1 MNYMIKFILHGGYT
15 SDSNPLN
22 AKFFAEITKDIPNNS
37 TVLLIYF
44 SRKKE
49 ECERLFAQDKAALI
63 KNSEGKRL
71 NYTIALEENFIE
83 QLKGASAIYMRGG
96 ETQQLFDTLKK
107 YPNFSE
113 EILGKTV
120 AGSSAGAYVLSK
132 WFYSN
137 SADDIF
143 EGLAIL
149 PVKVIAHYNGE
160 EDIVRLLK
168 EKHPQDMEIV
178 ILKDFESKVIRK

>member
-1 MNYMIKFILHGGYT
+1 MNYMTKFILHGGYT
-15 SDSNPLN
+15 SDPNSLN
-22 AKFFAEITKDIPNNS
+22 AQFFSEITKDIPNDS
-37 TVLLIYF
+37 MVLLVYF
-44 SRKKE
+44 SRSKE
-49 ECERLFAQDKAALI
+49 EYERLFEQDKTALM
-63 KNSEGKRL
+63 KSCEEKKL
-71 NYTIALEENFIE
+71 NYVLASEDNFTE

-96 ETQQLFDTLKK
+96 ETQQLLDTLKK

-149 PVKVIAHYNGE
+149 PVKVIAHYNGKE
-160 EDIVRLLK
+160 EIIRRLK
-168 EKHPQDMEIV
+168 EKQPQNMEII
-178 ILKDFESKVIRK
+178 ILKDFESKVIKQ